1 MIVTRWLA
9 PIAPTESQIKVLLE
23 SEGLEP
29 YEEIFEP
36 KVKVSDHRHP
46 FCEIRVVV
54 KGELHFNISGNQFLL
69 REGDRIE
76 VPANTKHAHINNGN
90 QNCLC
95 VVAQRAF

>member
-46 FCEIRVVV
+46 FCEIC
-54 KGELHFNISGNQFLL
+54 SY
-69 REGDRIE
+69 
-76 VPANTKHAHINNGN
+76 
-90 QNCLC
+90 
-95 VVAQRAF
+95 